1 MNFKIISVK
10 TLFDCVLLI
19 TVFSTL
25 GLCQVK
31 RPVAAKPVVAV
42 KATPASTGGPVVT
55 QVDDAKLNELLKP
68 KNGRPLLINFWATWC
83 DPCREEFPDLVK
95 IDADYKGKIDF
106 ITVTLDDVEDIKGVV
121 PKFLSDMKA
130 TMPAYLLVSSDE
142 SAIIGTIAKDWTGG
156 LPFTVLYN
164 EKGEMA
170 YFRQGKVRMDLLKT
184 ELDKLARAA
193 ATAQVREQ

>member
-1 MNFKIISVK
+1 
-10 TLFDCVLLI
+10 LI
-19 TVFSTL
+19 AVCAAFANGQNRRRTP
-25 GLCQVK
+25 VK
-31 RPVAAKPVVAV
+31 RSVAV
-42 KATPASTGGPVVT
+42 KTSPKPTDDRPAVV
-55 QVDDAKLNELLKP
+55 QVDDAKLRELLKP

-95 IDADYKGKIDF
+95 IDAEYKGKIDF
-106 ITVTLDDVEDIKGVV
+106 ITVTLDEPNDIKVAV

-142 SAIIGTIAKDWTGG
+142 SAIITTIAKDWTGG

-170 YFRQGKVRMDLLKT
+170 YFRQGKVRVDLLKN
-184 ELDKLARAA
+184 ELNRLASAA
-193 ATAQVREQ
+193 QTAVGPAK

>member
-1 MNFKIISVK
+1 MSGK
-10 TLFDCVLLI
+10 TTVTCVLLATLFSPI
-19 TVFSTL
+19 TPGQT
-25 GLCQVK
+25 K
-31 RPVAAKPVVAV
+31 RPVAAKPAVAAKV
-42 KATPASTGGPVVT
+42 ASVSTGGSVVT
-55 QVDDAKLNELLKP
+55 EVDDVKLKDLLKP

-106 ITVTLDDVEDIKGVV
+106 ITVTLDEVGDIKGAV

-156 LPFTVLYN
+156 LPSQFCTT
-164 EKGEMA
+164 
-170 YFRQGKVRMDLLKT
+170 RRVRSRT
-184 ELDKLARAA
+184 F
-193 ATAQVREQ
+193 VREK